1 MESTPSSR
9 KGGVFIKDPNRGRR
23 LAAAFLE
30 NAAQLDKNNEE
41 NLPSTLQSAVCARF
55 GDVARSPLYT
65 GDVYLA
71 YKDVQLVL
79 QRGFTNPPTVQDL
92 EATFTLR
99 YTKGNK

>member
-41 NLPSTLQSAVCARF
+41 KFENLQLRSGAPGTLKMSCHLVLLVCLLLYNLPSVPGLGMSRVH
-55 GDVARSPLYT
+55 LYT
-65 GDVYLA
+65 
-71 YKDVQLVL
+71 
-79 QRGFTNPPTVQDL
+79 L
-92 EATFTLR
+92 EM
-99 YTKGNK
+99 YT

>member
-41 NLPSTLQSAVCARF
+41 KFENLQLRSGAPGTLEMR
-55 GDVARSPLYT
+55 DVTWSY
-65 GDVYLA
+65 
-71 YKDVQLVL
+71 
-79 QRGFTNPPTVQDL
+79 
-92 EATFTLR
+92 
-99 YTKGNK
+99 